1 MVSMTQSE
9 FKLFQKFI
17 YDHAGID
24 LAPAKHVMVCSR
36 LTKRLNYHQLDN
48 FSQYFELAMS
58 SDSAQE
64 FQMMV
69 DILTTNETYFFRE
82 PKHFEFLQNKILKP
96 WRGDHFRLW
105 SAASS
110 SGEEAYSIAMSLAE
124 NLGAKKWSILG
135 TDLSTKVLQKARHG
149 VYMMDRIEL
158 LDRDLMETY
167 CLKGVR
173 SQEGTFRIA
182 EKLRQNVRFK
192 QLNLMKQL
200 PPKMEMFDVIFL
212 RNVLI
217 YFDNDTK
224 KHVVERLAASLKPGG
239 HFFISHSETLSRITD
254 HLEMIQPSI
263 YIKR

>member
-1 MVSMTQSE
+1 MASITQNE

-24 LAPAKHVMVCSR
+24 LAPAKHVMVSSR

-58 SDSAQE
+58 PNGAQE

-82 PKHFEFLQNKILKP
+82 PKHFDFLQDQILKP

-110 SGEEAYSIAMSLAE
+110 SGEEAYSIAMLLAD

-135 TDLSTKVLQKARHG
+135 TDLSTKVLEKARRG
-149 VYMMDRIEL
+149 IYMMDRIEL
-158 LDRDLMETY
+158 LDRNLMEKH

-173 SQEGTFRIA
+173 SQDGTFRVA
-182 EKLRQNVRFK
+182 DKLRQNIRFK
-192 QLNLMKQL
+192 QLNLMNKL
-200 PPKMEMFDVIFL
+200 PPKMEVFDVIFL

-217 YFDNDTK
+217 YFDNETK
-224 KHVVERLAASLKPGG
+224 KHVVERLISALKPGG
-239 HFFISHSETLSRITD
+239 HLFISHSETLSRITYK
-254 HLEMIQPSI
+254 LEMIQPSI
-263 YIKR
+263 YIKK

>member
-1 MVSMTQSE
+1 MASMTENE

-24 LAPAKHVMVCSR
+24 LAPAKHVMVSSR
-36 LTKRLNYHQLDN
+36 LNKRLNYHQIE
-48 FSQYFELAMS
+48 SYGQYFEFVMDQGNS
-58 SDSAQE
+58 QE
-64 FQMMV
+64 FQMMI

-82 PKHFEFLQNKILKP
+82 PKHFDFLQNKILKD

-110 SGEEAYSIAMSLAE
+110 SGEEAYSIAMSLSE

-135 TDLSTKVLQKARHG
+135 TDLSTKVLDKARQG
-149 VYMMDRIEL
+149 VYMMDRIDL
-158 LDRDLMETY
+158 LDVSLMEKY

-173 SQEGTFRIA
+173 SQEGTFRVS
-182 EKLRQNVRFK
+182 EKLRQRTRFK
-192 QLNLMKQL
+192 QLNLMKPL

-217 YFDNDTK
+217 YFDNATK
-224 KHVVERLAASLKPGG
+224 KHVVERIIKSLKPGG
-239 HFFISHSETLSRITD
+239 YFFISHSETLSRITD
-254 HLEMIQPSI
+254 HLEMVQPSI
-263 YIKR
+263 YVKK

>member
-1 MVSMTQSE
+1 MTTNE

-24 LAPAKHVMVCSR
+24 LAPAKHVMVSSR
-36 LTKRLNYHQLDN
+36 LTKRLNYYQLDN

-58 SDSAQE
+58 TGRAQE

-82 PKHFEFLQNKILKP
+82 PKHFDFLQDKILKP
-96 WRGDHFRLW
+96 WRGNHFRLW

-110 SGEEAYSIAMSLAE
+110 SGEEAYSIAMLLAE

-135 TDLSTKVLQKARHG
+135 TDLSTQVLEKARHG
-149 VYMMDRIEL
+149 VYMMDRIDL
-158 LDRDLMETY
+158 LDKILMEKY

-173 SQEGTFRIA
+173 SQEGTFRIV
-182 EKLRQNVRFK
+182 EKLRQHVRFK
-192 QLNLMKQL
+192 QLNLMKAL
-200 PPKMEMFDVIFL
+200 PSKLETFDVIFL

-224 KHVVERLAASLKPGG
+224 KHVVERLVSALKPGG
-239 HFFISHSETLSRITD
+239 HFFISHSETLSRVTD
-254 HLEMIQPSI
+254 HLEMVHPSI
-263 YIKR
+263 YVKK

>member
-1 MVSMTQSE
+1 MTSMTPNE

-24 LAPAKHVMVCSR
+24 LAPAKHVMVSSR

-48 FSQYFELAMS
+48 FSQYFEYVMS
-58 SDSAQE
+58 PNGTQE
-64 FQMMV
+64 FQMVV

-82 PKHFEFLQNKILKP
+82 PKHFDFLKNKVLKP

-110 SGEEAYSIAMSLAE
+110 SGEEAYSIAMLLAE
-124 NLGAKKWSILG
+124 NLGAKRWSILG
-135 TDLSTKVLQKARHG
+135 TDLSTKVLEKARKG
-149 VYMMDRIEL
+149 VYMMDRIDL
-158 LDRDLMETY
+158 LDRDLMERY

-173 SQEGTFRIA
+173 SQDGAFRIV
-182 EKLRQNVRFK
+182 EKLRQNIRFK
-192 QLNLMKQL
+192 QLNLMKPL
-200 PPKMEMFDVIFL
+200 PPKMEVFDVIFL

-224 KHVVERLAASLKPGG
+224 KHVVERLVTALKPGG
-239 HFFISHSETLSRITD
+239 HFIISHSETLSRITD
-254 HLEMIQPSI
+254 HLEMVQPSI
-263 YIKR
+263 YVKR